1 MMNTPVHDLLSALF
15 DPVCL
20 LYLLTARS
28 PGAVP
33 VPCIVESCVTLG
45 RPTGLFDHKLAS

>member
-20 LYLLTARS
+20 LCLLTARS

-33 VPCIVESCVTLG
+33 VPCIVEPCVTVG
-45 RPTGLFDHKLAS
+45 RPTGLFNHKLAS